1 MSART
6 VLAVAAVALSLSAGY
21 AFAES
26 EGNGNPFP
34 FQAGQQATAGRAFVS
49 DTGSS
54 AYPELTGNTTQASSL
69 AELAPAGGS
78 EAAVQTV
85 ASLPRGFGEG
95 SVVYA
100 QTRSVDRY
108 LAGRLQRARY
118 LAAGTGRP
126 GG

>member
-1 MSART
+1 MSARS
-6 VLAVAAVALSLSAGY
+6 VFAVAAVALSLSAGY

-26 EGNGNPFP
+26 EGNGDPFP
-34 FQAGQQATAGRAFVS
+34 FQTGHQATAGRAFVS

-69 AELAPAGGS
+69 AQLAPAAGS
-78 EAAVQTV
+78 ESPVQTV

-108 LAGRLQRARY
+108 LANRLQRARY
-118 LAAGTGRP
+118 RDAGAGWPRS
-126 GG
+126 